1 MDMSGLTG
9 TSMQD
14 QMARLATSQSS
25 GSIQSQ
31 IAGAVA
37 KQIKDSEQ
45 IQGEMMVK
53 LINSGPS
60 PDQAVGRSFDRSA

>member
-1 MDMSGLTG
+1 MDMSGLTAP
-9 TSMQD
+9 SMTD
-14 QMARLATSQSS
+14 QMARLATSQAG
-25 GSIQSQ
+25 GSVQSQ

-37 KQIKDSEQ
+37 KQIKNSEQ
-45 IQGEMMVK
+45 MQGEMMVK